1 MPSLSPMST
10 INNVRRPSTSKRWL
24 IIGSVLLV
32 IGVAGI
38 LRFVLEGTNTPVEGD
53 PQADAAWQSIT
64 IIGSALCTGI
74 GLVMVTLGLIKR
86 RRGARKPSDTA

>member
-1 MPSLSPMST
+1 MST

-24 IIGSVLLV
+24 IVGSILLV

-64 IIGSALCTGI
+64 IIGAAICTGI
-74 GLVMVTLGLIKR
+74 GLVLVTLGLIKR
-86 RRGARKPSDTA
+86 RRSHRPPTGAA